1 MGSADAHARSRPR
14 ELRCIAIANRGEAA
28 LRLIRAVKALRA
40 EEGSDLRTLALYTE
54 VDRGA
59 PFVRHADAAF
69 PLGPAASAL
78 AAHLDRELLLSTARR
93 GGADAVW
100 PGWGFVAED
109 PEFADAV
116 VARGMVF
123 LGPSGDTIRRLGDKI
138 AAKRLAESLGVPVA
152 RWSGEATTSIEF
164 AHKHAERIGYP
175 LVIKAAAGGGGRGIR
190 TVLRP
195 EELGAALQRA
205 TDEARSAF
213 GDPRVFLEQ
222 HVANGRHVEVQIAA
236 DERGSALSL
245 GARDCSVQ
253 RRHQK
258 LIEEAPAPGLS
269 RALLN
274 RMEQAA
280 LALVGAVG
288 YVGVG
293 TVEFLVSGDDLFFLE
308 VNPRLQVEHGV
319 TEEVTGIDLVRLQ
332 IQIARGGALPSQR
345 PPARGAAIEARLCA
359 EDPAAGFR
367 PAPGRIVRFD
377 PPLGP
382 RVRVDSGVV
391 SGCSVP
397 AAFDSLIAKVIAS
410 GDTREEARARLVAAL
425 RDFELVIEG
434 GATNRGFL
442 IGLIESPEFRA
453 GGIDTS
459 WLDRRAPDESAASAF
474 AAEALVAAAVLAYQ
488 RERLA
493 ARSNFYADTT
503 HVSPSRVPLS
513 RGQQVDLV
521 LGGESYRLSVFA
533 IGAWRYRVQQDDTTI
548 AVTLREEGAYAARL
562 EMGGRSLRVLHDV
575 RETGLR
581 VEIEGY
587 AHEFGGH
594 GAGQVRAGTP
604 AMVVALHAAPGDR
617 VEAGEALGVLEAMK
631 TEIGILAPVSGV
643 VREVRVQ
650 RGQQVA
656 AGDVLLVIDPGARPS
671 ATRAGRERIKLP
683 NEPDPLDALFAPAE
697 GEGERR
703 DTPDLHAAQG
713 APPEQR
719 RAAIS
724 AAREEIRRVLLGYD
738 ADPERGEKLAAFLEA
753 PLPAEISAAFRS
765 ELAELRHELTLFAD
779 IECLFIRMPRVRE
792 SGETQPSNL
801 ARLRMYVRRLHA
813 EGAGIAPE
821 FLSLIRAAVAHYG
834 VSSLVPSDA
843 LERAVLRLLATQHT
857 RALRRRL
864 VLGIVRRVTGLK
876 NAGLPLRGEAPLADA
891 LARIAEL
898 RSLVSDALAD
908 AALEATYVIFET
920 PESSAQGA
928 DEAAEEARNFLDLDP
943 KRQWAALDTQIR
955 RLYAPLIPVAQ
966 KPVRGAGREILQARV
981 GDGRTLLAAAASA
994 SVEDVGAAAQALCAT
1009 AGEAGPVS
1017 ALELLVPWA
1026 GESDPTPLIG
1036 AAEEAATKGLPA
1048 ERLTL
1053 SLVSDGAL
1061 SLHHT
1066 FVSDGAGVRIVDE
1079 LHGLHPEHAARV
1091 DLARLAAFELER
1103 LDAQD
1108 GVVAFHARSRELPGD
1123 ERVFVL
1129 AEVTPSFAGERSEA
1143 AEHVAAFERT
1153 FYAAARTLRAILG
1166 ERDPKRSLQW
1176 NRIFLFVGPRL
1187 FLDPQTAGALA
1198 RRLAPATGHLGLE
1211 KVVVRLELLDRGAP
1225 DAPPRPVE
1233 IVISD
1238 PTGARMEIWWRAPH
1252 RDPLR
1257 PASEYERRVVEARRR
1272 RLVYPYEIVRMLTT
1286 PHDQLPAGLFQEYDL
1301 EAGHTPPRAI
1311 SVAGRSH
1318 GDNSSAIVF
1327 GILSTPL
1334 EGISEGADRVL
1345 ILSDPTLGM
1354 GSLAAPECDRIVAAI
1369 DLAEER
1375 GIPVEWVPV
1384 SSGARIAMDSGTENL
1399 DATARV
1405 ARRIVTFTQ
1414 TGGVIHLIVH
1424 GVNVGA
1430 QSYWNA
1436 LATMGIA
1443 TRGVLIMTPNAS
1455 MVLTGRAALEAS
1467 GGVAAED
1474 EIAIGGYERVMG
1486 ANGEAQYYARDLAEA
1501 YAILYQHYRYSYV
1514 VPGEHGPR
1522 RRQSDD
1528 PPERDVCEAR
1538 CEGEA
1543 EDEFRTVGEIFDLR
1557 TNPER
1562 KRPFAMRN
1570 VMGALIDR
1578 DAGHLE
1584 RWRAMA
1590 GAETAIVWDAQL
1602 GGFPVCLIGIE
1613 SRTLARQGYR
1623 PADGSAAWNAATL
1636 FPLSSKKV
1644 ARALNA
1650 ASGNRPAVIL
1660 ANLSGFDGS
1669 PESMRKLQLEYGAEI
1684 ARAVV
1689 NFRGPL
1695 LFLVVSRYH
1704 GGAYVVFSRSLNE
1717 QVRALALGG
1726 SFASVI
1732 GGGPAAAVVFGREVG
1747 ARAAAD
1753 PRIRALRRALGPH
1766 PSAEARAAYERR
1778 FEEIRFEKQAEIAA
1792 EFDAIHTVERA
1803 HRVGSLERI
1812 LPTSAMRPTL
1822 IALLEG
1828 GDGSA

>member
-1 MGSADAHARSRPR
+1 MGRSDARGSTRPR
-14 ELRCIAIANRGEAA
+14 ELHCIAIANRGEAA

-59 PFVRHADAAF
+59 PFVRHADAAL
-69 PLGPAASAL
+69 PLGPAPSAV
-78 AAHLDRELLLSTARR
+78 AAHLDRERLLAAARR

-116 VARGMVF
+116 TAQGMVF
-123 LGPSGDTIRRLGDKI
+123 LGPSGDTMRRLGDKI
-138 AAKRLAESLGVPVA
+138 AAKRLAESLGIAVA
-152 RWSGEATTSIEF
+152 PWSGEATTSIEF

-175 LVIKAAAGGGGRGIR
+175 LVIKAAAGGGGRGTR
-190 TVLRP
+190 AVSRP
-195 EELGAALQRA
+195 EELASGLQRA

-222 HVANGRHVEVQIAA
+222 QVAAARHVEVQIAA
-236 DERGSALSL
+236 DEAGAALALGS
-245 GARDCSVQ
+245 RDCSVQ

-258 LIEEAPAPGLS
+258 LIEEAPPPGLAP
-269 RALLN
+269 ALL
-274 RMEQAA
+274 RRLEESA
-280 LALVGAVG
+280 LALVRAVA

-293 TVEFLVSGDDLFFLE
+293 TVEFLVSGEDLFFLE
-308 VNPRLQVEHGV
+308 MNPRLQVEHGI
-319 TEEVTGIDLVRLQ
+319 TEEVTGLDLVRLQ
-332 IQIARGGALPSQR
+332 IRIARGEALPAHA
-345 PPARGAAIEARLCA
+345 PLARGVAIEARLCA
-359 EDPAAGFR
+359 EDPEAGFR

-377 PPLGP
+377 APLGP

-391 SGCSVP
+391 AGCSVP

-442 IGLIESPEFRA
+442 IGVLESPEFHE
-453 GGIDTS
+453 GGIETN
-459 WLDRRAPDESAASAF
+459 WLDRRAPDEAAPSAF
-474 AAEALVAAAVLAYQ
+474 AAEALVTAAILAYQ

-521 LGGESYRLSVFA
+521 RGGESYRLSVFA
-533 IGAWRYRVQQDDTTI
+533 IGAWRYRVQQNAT
-548 AVTLREEGAYAARL
+548 AVTATLREEGAHAARL
-562 EMGGRSLRVLHDV
+562 EMDGRSLRVLHDV

-581 VEIEGY
+581 VEIEGC
-587 AHEFGGH
+587 AHEFGEH
-594 GAGQVRAGTP
+594 AAGQVRAGSP

-617 VEAGEALGVLEAMK
+617 VDAGEALGVLEAMK

-671 ATRAGRERIKLP
+671 AARAGHGPIKLP
-683 NEPDPLDALFAPAE
+683 NEPDPLDALFAPVRGGAE
-697 GEGERR
+697 HR
-703 DTPDLHAAQG
+703 DTPDLHAAQA

-719 RAAIS
+719 RAAIA

-753 PLPAEISAAFRS
+753 SLPTEISPAFRA

-779 IECLFIRMPRVRE
+779 IERLFIRTPGVRK
-792 SGETQPSNL
+792 SGETEPSNL

-813 EGAGIAPE
+813 EGAGIDPD
-821 FLSLIRAAVAHYG
+821 FLSLVRAAVAHYG
-834 VSSLVPSDA
+834 VTSLFPSDA

-876 NAGLPLRGEAPLADA
+876 SAGLPLRGEAPLADA

-920 PESSAQGA
+920 PEV
-928 DEAAEEARNFLDLDP
+928 AAEGTEEGAEARNILDLAP
-943 KRQWAALDTQIR
+943 QRQWAALDTQLR
-955 RLYAPLIPVAQ
+955 SLYAPLIPVAQ
-966 KPVRGAGREILQARV
+966 KPVRSAGREVLRARL
-981 GDGRTLLAAAASA
+981 GDGRTLLAAAARASA
-994 SVEDVGAAAQALCAT
+994 DEVGAAAQALCAS
-1009 AGEAGPVS
+1009 ARDAGPAS
-1017 ALELLVPWA
+1017 ALELLVPWPA
-1026 GESDPTPLIG
+1026 ESDPSPLIG
-1036 AAEEAATKGLPA
+1036 AAEEAVMRGLPA

-1053 SLVSDGAL
+1053 SLVRDGAL

-1066 FVSDGAGVRIVDE
+1066 FVPEAGGVRSVDE
-1079 LHGLHPEHAARV
+1079 LHGLHPEYVARV
-1091 DLARLAAFELER
+1091 DLRRLAAFELER

-1129 AEVTPSFAGERSEA
+1129 AEVAPTSAGERSEA
-1143 AEHVAAFERT
+1143 AQHVAAFERT
-1153 FYAAARTLRAILG
+1153 FHAAARTLRAILG
-1166 ERDPKRSLQW
+1166 ERDPKRRLQW
-1176 NRIFLFVGPRL
+1176 NRIFLFVGPRI
-1187 FLDPQTAGALA
+1187 FLDPETAGALA
-1198 RRLAPATGHLGLE
+1198 GRLAPATRHLGLE
-1211 KVVVRLELLDRGAP
+1211 KVVVRLALLDRSAP

-1238 PTGARMEIWWRAPH
+1238 PTGARMEISWRAPH

-1286 PHDQLPAGLFQEYDL
+1286 PHDQLPAGLFEEYDIQA
-1301 EAGHTPPRAI
+1301 EHSPPRAI
-1311 SVAGRSH
+1311 SVAGRPH

-1334 EGISEGADRVL
+1334 DGISEGVDRVL

-1354 GSLAAPECDRIVAAI
+1354 GSLAAAECDRIVAAI
-1369 DLAEER
+1369 DLAEQR

-1414 TGGVIHLIVH
+1414 AGGVIHLIVH

-1436 LATMGIA
+1436 LATMGMG

-1467 GGVAAED
+1467 GAVAAED

-1501 YAILYQHYRYSYV
+1501 YAILYQHYRYTYV
-1514 VPGEHGPR
+1514 VPGEDGVR
-1522 RRQSDD
+1522 RRATRDLA
-1528 PPERDVCEAR
+1528 ERDVCEAR
-1538 CEGEA
+1538 CESDGE
-1543 EDEFRTVGEIFDLR
+1543 DDFQTVGEIFDAR
-1557 TNPER
+1557 TNPDR

-1570 VMGALIDR
+1570 VMGALIDSDGGR
-1578 DAGHLE
+1578 LE

-1623 PADGSAAWNAATL
+1623 PADGPAAWNAGTL

-1650 ASGNRPAVIL
+1650 ASANRPVVIL

-1689 NFRGPL
+1689 NFQGPL
-1695 LFLVVSRYH
+1695 FFLVVSRYH

-1732 GGGPAAAVVFGREVG
+1732 GGGPAAAVVFGREVS

-1753 PRIRALRRALGPH
+1753 PRIRELRRALGPH

-1803 HRVGSLERI
+1803 HEVGSLERI
-1812 LPTSAMRPTL
+1812 LPASAMRPAL

-1828 GDGSA
+1828 EAASA

>member
-1 MGSADAHARSRPR
+1 MPGPESGMSPRR

-40 EEGSDLRTLALYTE
+40 EEGSDLRVLALYTE

-59 PFVRHADAAF
+59 PFVRHADSAL
-69 PLGPAASAL
+69 PIGPAASAV
-78 AAHLDRELLLSTARR
+78 AAYLDRERLLAAARR

-116 VARGMVF
+116 AAAGMVF
-123 LGPSGDTIRRLGDKI
+123 LGPSGDTMRRLGDKI
-138 AAKRLAESLGVPVA
+138 AAKRLAEGLGVPVA
-152 RWSGEATTSIEF
+152 AWSGEATTSIEF

-195 EELGAALQRA
+195 EDLSAAFQRA
-205 TDEARSAF
+205 TDEARNAF

-222 HVANGRHVEVQIAA
+222 QVTAARHVEVQIAA
-236 DERGSALSL
+236 DEAGTALAL
-245 GARDCSVQ
+245 GVRDCSIQ

-258 LIEEAPAPGLS
+258 VIEEAPPSGLAPDLLARVEGFALS
-269 RALLN
+269 
-274 RMEQAA
+274 
-280 LALVGAVG
+280 LVRAVG

-293 TVEFLVSGDDLFFLE
+293 TVEFLLSGQGLFFLE
-308 VNPRLQVEHGV
+308 MNPRLQVEHGI
-319 TEEVTGIDLVRLQ
+319 TEEVTGLDLVRLQ
-332 IQIARGGALPSQR
+332 IRIARGEALPKEA
-345 PPARGAAIEARLCA
+345 PPSRGVAMEARLCA
-359 EDPAAGFR
+359 EDPEAGFR

-382 RVRVDSGVV
+382 RMRVDSGVV
-391 SGCSVP
+391 AGCSVP

-442 IGLIESPEFRA
+442 IAVLESPEFRA
-453 GGIDTS
+453 GGVETN
-459 WLDRRAPDESAASAF
+459 WLDRRAPDEAAPSAF
-474 AAEALVAAAVLAYQ
+474 AAEALVAAAILAYQ

-493 ARSNFYADTT
+493 ARSNFYADTSQ
-503 HVSPSRVPLS
+503 VSPSRVPPS
-513 RGQQVDLV
+513 RGQQIDLV
-521 LGGESYRLSVFA
+521 RGGESYRLGVFA
-533 IGAWRYRVQQDDTTI
+533 IGAWRYRVQQNGT
-548 AVTLREEGAYAARL
+548 AVTATLREEGMHAARL
-562 EMGGRSLRVLHDV
+562 EMDGRSLRVLHDV

-581 VEIEGY
+581 VEIEGF
-587 AHEFGGH
+587 AHEFGEH
-594 GAGQVRAGTP
+594 GAGQVRAGSP

-671 ATRAGRERIKLP
+671 AARAGHERIRLP
-683 NEPDPLDALFAPAE
+683 NEPDPLDALFAPGPASA
-697 GEGERR
+697 ERR
-703 DTPDLHAAQG
+703 DTPDLQAAQ
-713 APPEQR
+713 AARPERR
-719 RAAIS
+719 RAAIA

-753 PLPAEISAAFRS
+753 PLPGEISPAFRS

-779 IECLFIRMPRVRE
+779 IERLFIRTPGVRE
-792 SGETQPSNL
+792 SGETVPSNL

-813 EGAGIAPE
+813 EGTGVDPA
-821 FLSLIRAAVAHYG
+821 FLSLVRAAVAHYG
-834 VSSLVPSDA
+834 VTSLFPSDA

-876 NAGLPLRGEAPLADA
+876 HAGLPLRGEAPLADA
-891 LARIAEL
+891 LASIAEL

-920 PESSAQGA
+920 PESAG
-928 DEAAEEARNFLDLDP
+928 EGGEGAAEARQILDLAP
-943 KRQWAALDTQIR
+943 QQQWAALDTQLR

-966 KPVRGAGREILQARV
+966 KPVRSAGREVLRARL
-981 GDGRTLLAAAASA
+981 GDGRALLAAAAQARVEEVAATAEALCISA
-994 SVEDVGAAAQALCAT
+994 REAGAA
-1009 AGEAGPVS
+1009 S
-1017 ALELLVPWA
+1017 ALELLVPWPA
-1026 GESDPTPLIG
+1026 ESDPSPLMG
-1036 AAEEAATKGLPA
+1036 AVEEVAMRGLPA

-1053 SLVSDGAL
+1053 SLVREGAP
-1061 SLHHT
+1061 SLHQT
-1066 FVSDGAGVRIVDE
+1066 FVPEAGGIRIVDE
-1079 LHGLHPEHAARV
+1079 LHGLHPEYVARV
-1091 DLARLAAFELER
+1091 DLRRLAAFELER

-1108 GVVAFHARSRELPGD
+1108 GVVAFYARSRELPGD

-1129 AEVTPSFAGERSEA
+1129 AEVAAGSAGERSEA
-1143 AEHVAAFERT
+1143 AQHLAAFERT
-1153 FYAAARTLRAILG
+1153 FHAAARTLRAILG
-1166 ERDPKRSLQW
+1166 ERDPKRRLQW
-1176 NRIFLFVGPRL
+1176 NRIFLFVGPRI
-1187 FLDPQTAGALA
+1187 FLDPETAGALA
-1198 RRLAPATGHLGLE
+1198 GRLAPATRHLGLE
-1211 KVVVRLELLDRGAP
+1211 KVVVRLALLDRSAP
-1225 DAPPRPVE
+1225 EAPPKPIE

-1238 PTGARMEIWWRAPH
+1238 PTGARMEISWRAPH
-1252 RDPLR
+1252 REHLR
-1257 PASEYERRVVEARRR
+1257 PASQYERRVVDARRR

-1286 PHDQLPAGLFQEYDL
+1286 PHDELPAGLFEEYDL
-1301 EAGHTPPRAI
+1301 AAGEPSPRAV
-1311 SVAGRSH
+1311 SVAGRPY

-1334 EGISEGADRVL
+1334 DDIPEGADRVV

-1369 DLAEER
+1369 DLAEQR

-1414 TGGVIHLIVH
+1414 AGGVIHLIVH

-1436 LATMGIA
+1436 LATMGMG
-1443 TRGVLIMTPNAS
+1443 TKGVLIMTPNAS

-1467 GGVAAED
+1467 GAVAAED

-1501 YAILYQHYRYSYV
+1501 YALLYQHYRYSYV
-1514 VPGEHGPR
+1514 VPGERTPR
-1522 RRQSDD
+1522 RHATEDLAQ
-1528 PPERDVCEAR
+1528 RDVCEAR
-1538 CEGEA
+1538 CEGDG
-1543 EDEFRTVGEIFDLR
+1543 EDDFQTVGEIFDAR
-1557 TNPER
+1557 TNPDR
-1562 KRPFAMRN
+1562 KRPFAMRK
-1570 VMGALIDR
+1570 VMGAIVDR
-1578 DAGHLE
+1578 DGGHLE
-1584 RWRAMA
+1584 RWRAMI

-1613 SRTLARQGYR
+1613 SRSLPRQGYR
-1623 PADGSAAWNAATL
+1623 PTDGPGTWTAATL

-1650 ASGNRPAVIL
+1650 ASGNRPVVIL

-1689 NFRGPL
+1689 NFQGPL
-1695 LFLVVSRYH
+1695 FFLVVSRYH
-1704 GGAYVVFSRSLNE
+1704 GGAYVVFSRTLNE

-1732 GGGPAAAVVFGREVG
+1732 GGGPAATVVFGREVG

-1753 PRIRALRRALGPH
+1753 PRIRELRRSLGPH

-1803 HRVGSLERI
+1803 HQVGSLERI
-1812 LPTSAMRPTL
+1812 LPAPAMRPLL
-1822 IALLEG
+1822 IELLEG
-1828 GDGSA
+1828 EVSKA

>member
-1 MGSADAHARSRPR
+1 MDRTDAGRSVRR
-14 ELRCIAIANRGEAA
+14 RALRCIAIANRGEAA

-59 PFVRHADAAF
+59 PFVRHADASL
-69 PLGPAASAL
+69 PLGPAPSAV
-78 AAHLDRELLLSTARR
+78 AAHLDRELLLSAARR

-109 PEFADAV
+109 PDFADAV
-116 VARGMVF
+116 TARGMVF
-123 LGPSGDTIRRLGDKI
+123 IGPSGDTMRRLGDKI
-138 AAKRLAESLGVPVA
+138 AAKRLAEDLGVAVA
-152 RWSGEATTSIEF
+152 PWSGEATTGIEF

-195 EELGAALQRA
+195 EELASAFSRA
-205 TDEARSAF
+205 TEEARNAF

-222 HVANGRHVEVQIAA
+222 QVVAARHVEVQIAV
-236 DERGSALSL
+236 DETGAALALGS
-245 GARDCSVQ
+245 RDCSVQ

-258 LIEEAPAPGLS
+258 LIEEAPPHGLAPGLLRRVEES
-269 RALLN
+269 
-274 RMEQAA
+274 A
-280 LALVGAVG
+280 LALVRAVG

-293 TVEFLVSGDDLFFLE
+293 TVEFLVSGEKLFFLE
-308 VNPRLQVEHGV
+308 VNPRLQVEHGI
-319 TEEVTGIDLVRLQ
+319 TEEVTGLDLVRLQ
-332 IQIARGGALPSQR
+332 IRIARGEEL
-345 PPARGAAIEARLCA
+345 PARAPLARAVAIEARLCA
-359 EDPAAGFR
+359 EDPEAGFR

-377 PPLGP
+377 APLCP

-391 SGCSVP
+391 AGCSVP

-434 GATNRGFL
+434 GASNRGFL
-442 IGLIESPEFRA
+442 IELLESAEFQA
-453 GGIDTS
+453 GGVETN
-459 WLDRRAPDESAASAF
+459 WLDRRAQDAPAPSAF
-474 AAEALVAAAVLAYQ
+474 AAEALVAAAILAYQ

-521 LGGESYRLSVFA
+521 RAGESYRLGVFA
-533 IGAWRYRVQQDDTTI
+533 VGSWRYRVQQDGTVVT
-548 AVTLREEGAYAARL
+548 ATLREEGAHAARL
-562 EMGGRSLRVLHDV
+562 ELGGRSLRVLHDV

-581 VEIEGY
+581 LEIEGS

-594 GAGQVRAGTP
+594 GAGQVRAGSP
-604 AMVVALHAAPGDR
+604 AMVVVIHAAPGDR
-617 VEAGEALGVLEAMK
+617 VEVGQALGVLEAMK
-631 TEIGILAPVSGV
+631 TEIGILAPVPGI

-656 AGDVLLVIDPGARPS
+656 AGDVLVVIDPGARPS
-671 ATRAGRERIKLP
+671 TARPGQLRIQLP
-683 NEPDPLDALFAPAE
+683 GEPDPLDALFVPAR
-697 GEGERR
+697 GETARR
-703 DTPDLHAAQG
+703 DTPDLDAAQG

-719 RAAIS
+719 RAAIA

-738 ADPERGEKLAAFLEA
+738 ADPERGDKLAAFLEA
-753 PLPAEISAAFRS
+753 PLPMAISPAFRA

-779 IECLFIRMPRVRE
+779 IERLFIRTPRQRE
-792 SGETQPSNL
+792 SGETEPSNL

-813 EGAGIAPE
+813 EGAGIDPD
-821 FLSLIRAAVAHYG
+821 FLALVRAAVAHYG
-834 VSSLVPSDA
+834 VASVRPSDA

-864 VLGIVRRVTGLK
+864 VLGIVRRVTSLHQ
-876 NAGLPLRGEAPLADA
+876 AGLLLRGEAPLADA

-920 PESSAQGA
+920 PQAVVQGG
-928 DEAAEEARNFLDLDP
+928 DEGGEAGHVLDLAP
-943 KRQWAALDTQIR
+943 QRRWAALDTQLR
-955 RLYAPLIPVAQ
+955 RLYTPLIPVGQ
-966 KPVRGAGREILQARV
+966 KPVRSANRELLRARL
-981 GDGRTLLAAAASA
+981 GDGRTLLAAAAGASA
-994 SVEDVGAAAQALCAT
+994 EEVGATALALCACARDT
-1009 AGEAGPVS
+1009 GPVA
-1017 ALELLVPWA
+1017 ALELLVPWP
-1026 GESDPTPLIG
+1026 GESDPSPLIG
-1036 AAEEAATKGLPA
+1036 AVEDVVTRGLPA
-1048 ERLTL
+1048 DRLTL
-1053 SLVSDGAL
+1053 SLARDGAL

-1066 FVSDGAGVRIVDE
+1066 FVSEGAGVRAVDE
-1079 LHGLHPEHAARV
+1079 LHGLHPEYAARV
-1091 DLARLAAFELER
+1091 DLARLTAFELER

-1129 AEVTPSFAGERSEA
+1129 AEVAATSAGERSEA
-1143 AEHVAAFERT
+1143 ARHVAAFERT
-1153 FYAAARTLRAILG
+1153 FHAAARALRAILG
-1166 ERDPKRSLQW
+1166 ERDPKRRLQW
-1176 NRIFLFVGPRL
+1176 NRIFLFVGPRI
-1187 FLDPQTAGALA
+1187 FLDPETAGALA
-1198 RRLAPATGHLGLE
+1198 ARLAPATRHLGLE
-1211 KVVVRLELLDRGAP
+1211 KVVVRLALLNRSAP
-1225 DAPPRPVE
+1225 EAPPRPVE

-1238 PTGARMEIWWRAPH
+1238 PTGARMEISWRAPH

-1286 PHDQLPAGLFQEYDL
+1286 PHDQLPAGLFDEYDIV
-1301 EAGHTPPRAI
+1301 EGESPPRAI
-1311 SVAGRSH
+1311 SVAGRPH

-1334 EGISEGADRVL
+1334 EGIPEGADRVL

-1354 GSLAAPECDRIVAAI
+1354 GSLAAPECDRVVAAI
-1369 DLAEER
+1369 DLAEQR

-1414 TGGVIHLIVH
+1414 AGGVIHLIVH

-1436 LATMGIA
+1436 LATMGMG

-1467 GGVAAED
+1467 GAVAAED

-1486 ANGEAQYYARDLAEA
+1486 PNGEAQYYARDLAEA
-1501 YAILYQHYRYSYV
+1501 YALLYQHYRYTYV

-1522 RRQSDD
+1522 RRATEDLAM
-1528 PPERDVCEAR
+1528 RDVCAAP
-1538 CEGEA
+1538 CEGD
-1543 EDEFRTVGEIFDLR
+1543 EDDFRTVGEIFDPR
-1557 TNPER
+1557 ANPDR
-1562 KRPFAMRN
+1562 KRSFAMRA
-1570 VMGALIDR
+1570 VMGALVDC
-1578 DAGHLE
+1578 DGGHLE
-1584 RWRAMA
+1584 RWRAMN

-1623 PADGSAAWNAATL
+1623 PADGPAAWNAGTL

-1644 ARALNA
+1644 ARALYA

-1689 NFRGPL
+1689 NFQGPL
-1695 LFLVVSRYH
+1695 CFLVVSRYH

-1717 QVRALALGG
+1717 RVRALALGG

-1732 GGGPAAAVVFGREVG
+1732 GGGPAAAVVFGREVA

-1753 PRIRALRRALGPH
+1753 PRIRELRRALGPH

-1778 FEEIRFEKQAEIAA
+1778 FEEIRFEKQSEIAA

-1803 HRVGSLERI
+1803 HRVGSLESI
-1812 LPTSAMRPTL
+1812 LPASAMRAAL

-1828 GDGSA
+1828 E

>member
-1 MGSADAHARSRPR
+1 MRRPDARGPVRPR

-40 EEGSDLRTLALYTE
+40 EEGSDLRSLALYTE
-54 VDRGA
+54 LDRGA
-59 PFVRHADAAF
+59 PFVRHADAALA
-69 PLGPAASAL
+69 LGAAPSAV
-78 AAHLDRELLLSTARR
+78 AAHLDRERLVAAARR
-93 GGADAVW
+93 GGADSVW

-116 VARGMVF
+116 VAGGMVF
-123 LGPSGDTIRRLGDKI
+123 LGPSGDTMRRLGDKI

-152 RWSGEATTSIEF
+152 PWSGEATTSIEF

-190 TVLRP
+190 AVMRP
-195 EELGAALQRA
+195 EELAAGFQRA
-205 TDEARSAF
+205 ADEARSAF

-222 HVANGRHVEVQIAA
+222 QVTAARHVEVQIAV
-236 DERGSALSL
+236 DEAGAALAL
-245 GARDCSVQ
+245 GCRDCSVQ

-258 LIEEAPAPGLS
+258 LIEEAPPPSLAP
-269 RALLN
+269 ALL
-274 RMEQAA
+274 RRLEASA
-280 LALVGAVG
+280 LALVRAVG

-293 TVEFLVSGDDLFFLE
+293 TVEFLVSGEDLFFLE
-308 VNPRLQVEHGV
+308 VNPRLQVEHGI
-319 TEEVTGIDLVRLQ
+319 TEEVTGLDLVRLQ
-332 IQIARGGALPSQR
+332 IRIARGEALPSQA
-345 PPARGAAIEARLCA
+345 PLSRGVAIEARLCA

-377 PPLGP
+377 APLGA

-391 SGCSVP
+391 AGCSVP
-397 AAFDSLIAKVIAS
+397 EAFDSLIAKVIAS

-425 RDFELVIEG
+425 RDFEVVIEG

-442 IGLIESPEFRA
+442 IGLLESPEFRA
-453 GGIDTS
+453 GGIETN
-459 WLDRRAPDESAASAF
+459 WLDRRAPNEAASLAF
-474 AAEALVAAAVLAYQ
+474 AAEALVAAAILAYQ
-488 RERLA
+488 RERLT

-521 LGGESYRLSVFA
+521 QGGESYRLAVFA
-533 IGAWRYRVQQDDTTI
+533 IGAWRYRVQQNGTTV
-548 AVTLREEGAYAARL
+548 AATMREEGSHAARL

-581 VEIEGY
+581 VEIEGC

-594 GAGQVRAGTP
+594 SAGQVRAGSP
-604 AMVVALHAAPGDR
+604 AMVVAIHTVPGDR
-617 VEAGEALGVLEAMK
+617 VDAGEALGVLEAMK
-631 TEIGILAPVSGV
+631 TEIGILAPVAGV

-656 AGDVLLVIDPGARPS
+656 AGDVLLVIDPGSRPS
-671 ATRAGRERIKLP
+671 AARGGRERIQLP
-683 NEPDPLDALFAPAE
+683 NEPDPLDALFVPAQ

-703 DTPDLHAAQG
+703 LPDLRAAQA

-719 RAAIS
+719 RAAIA

-753 PLPAEISAAFRS
+753 PLPTEISTAFRA

-779 IECLFIRMPRVRE
+779 IERLFIRTPQVRE
-792 SGETQPSNL
+792 SGETEPSNL

-813 EGAGIAPE
+813 EGAGIDPA

-834 VSSLVPSDA
+834 VTSLLPSDA

-857 RALRRRL
+857 GVLRRRL

-876 NAGLPLRGEAPLADA
+876 NAGLPLRGETPLADA

-920 PESSAQGA
+920 PEVAADGA
-928 DEAAEEARNFLDLDP
+928 DRAAEEARNALDLAP
-943 KRQWAALDTQIR
+943 QRQWAALDTQLR

-966 KPVRGAGREILQARV
+966 KPVRSAGREVLRARLA
-981 GDGRTLLAAAASA
+981 DGRTLLAAAAAASA
-994 SVEDVGAAAQALCAT
+994 DEVGATADALCAS
-1009 AGEAGPVS
+1009 AREASPAS
-1017 ALELLVPWA
+1017 ALELLVPWPA
-1026 GESDPTPLIG
+1026 ESDPSPLIG
-1036 AAEEAATKGLPA
+1036 AAEEAAMKGLPA
-1048 ERLTL
+1048 QRLTL
-1053 SLVSDGAL
+1053 SLVRDGSL

-1066 FVSDGAGVRIVDE
+1066 FVPEAGGVRALDE
-1079 LHGLHPEHAARV
+1079 LHGLHPEYAARV
-1091 DLARLAAFELER
+1091 DLPRLAAFELER
-1103 LDAQD
+1103 LETQD

-1129 AEVTPSFAGERSEA
+1129 AEVAPASAGERSEA
-1143 AEHVAAFERT
+1143 AQHVAAFERT
-1153 FYAAARTLRAILG
+1153 FHAAARTLRAILG
-1166 ERDPKRSLQW
+1166 ERDPKRRLQW

-1187 FLDPQTAGALA
+1187 FLDPETAGALA
-1198 RRLAPATGHLGLE
+1198 GRLAPATRHLGLE
-1211 KVVVRLELLDRGAP
+1211 KVVVRLALLDRSAP
-1225 DAPPRPVE
+1225 EAPPRPVE

-1238 PTGARMEIWWRAPH
+1238 PTGARMEISWRAPH

-1272 RLVYPYEIVRMLTT
+1272 GLVYPYEIVRMLTT
-1286 PHDQLPAGLFQEYDL
+1286 PHDQLPAGLFEEYDIA
-1301 EAGHTPPRAI
+1301 EQASPPRAI
-1311 SVAGRSH
+1311 SVAGRPH

-1334 EGISEGADRVL
+1334 DGMTEGAERVL

-1369 DLAEER
+1369 DLAEQR

-1414 TGGVIHLIVH
+1414 EGGVIHLIVH

-1436 LATMGIA
+1436 LATMGMG

-1467 GGVAAED
+1467 GAVAAED

-1501 YAILYQHYRYSYV
+1501 YAILYQHYRFTYV
-1514 VPGEHGPR
+1514 VAGERAPR
-1522 RRQSDD
+1522 QRATED
-1528 PPERDVCEAR
+1528 PPDRDVCEAR
-1538 CEGEA
+1538 CGGDGE
-1543 EDEFRTVGEIFDLR
+1543 DDFRTVGEIFDAR
-1557 TNPER
+1557 TNPDR
-1562 KRPFAMRN
+1562 KRPFGMRT
-1570 VMGALIDR
+1570 VMGALVDR
-1578 DAGHLE
+1578 DGGHLE

-1602 GGFPVCLIGIE
+1602 GGFPVSLIGIE

-1623 PADGSAAWNAATL
+1623 PADGPAAWNAGTL

-1650 ASGNRPAVIL
+1650 ASGNRPVVIL

-1695 LFLVVSRYH
+1695 FFLVVSRYH

-1717 QVRALALGG
+1717 RVRALALGG

-1753 PRIRALRRALGPH
+1753 PRIRALRRELGPH
-1766 PSAEARAAYERR
+1766 PSAEARAVYERR

-1803 HRVGSLERI
+1803 HQVGSLERI
-1812 LPTSAMRPTL
+1812 LPAAAMRPVL
-1822 IALLEG
+1822 IALLE
-1828 GDGSA
+1828 SEARSE

>member
-1 MGSADAHARSRPR
+1 MDRADARRSIRRR

-59 PFVRHADAAF
+59 PFVRHADASL
-69 PLGPAASAL
+69 PLGSAPSAV
-78 AAHLDRELLLSTARR
+78 AAHLDRERLLAAARR

-109 PEFADAV
+109 PDFADAV
-116 VARGMVF
+116 AARGMVF
-123 LGPSGDTIRRLGDKI
+123 LGPSGDTMRRLGDKI
-138 AAKRLAESLGVPVA
+138 AAKRLAEGLGVAVA
-152 RWSGEATTSIEF
+152 PWSGEATASIEF

-195 EELGAALQRA
+195 EELASAFSRA
-205 TDEARSAF
+205 TDEARNAF
-213 GDPRVFLEQ
+213 GDARVFLEQ
-222 HVANGRHVEVQIAA
+222 QVVAARHVEVQIAL
-236 DERGSALSL
+236 DEAGSALAL
-245 GARDCSVQ
+245 GSRDCSVQ

-258 LIEEAPAPGLS
+258 LIEETPPHGLAPALLRHIEDSALS
-269 RALLN
+269 
-274 RMEQAA
+274 
-280 LALVGAVG
+280 LVQAVG

-293 TVEFLVSGDDLFFLE
+293 TVEFLVSGEELFFLE
-308 VNPRLQVEHGV
+308 VNPRLQVEHGI
-319 TEEVTGIDLVRLQ
+319 TEEVTGLDLVRLQ
-332 IQIARGGALPSQR
+332 IRIARGEDLPAAAPR
-345 PPARGAAIEARLCA
+345 ARGVAIEARLCA
-359 EDPAAGFR
+359 EDPEAGFR

-377 PPLGP
+377 VPLGP

-391 SGCSVP
+391 AGGSVP

-410 GDTREEARARLVAAL
+410 GDSREEARARLVAAL

-434 GATNRGFL
+434 GASNRGFL
-442 IGLIESPEFRA
+442 IELLESAEFRA
-453 GGIDTS
+453 GGVETH
-459 WLDRRAPDESAASAF
+459 WLDQRTPDAAVPSAF
-474 AAEALVAAAVLAYQ
+474 APEALVAAAILAYR

-503 HVSPSRVPLS
+503 HVSASRVPLS

-521 LGGESYRLSVFA
+521 RGGESYRLGVFA
-533 IGAWRYRVQQDDTTI
+533 IGAWRYRVQQNGTVVT
-548 AVTLREEGAYAARL
+548 ATLREEGAHAARL
-562 EMGGRSLRVLHDV
+562 ELGGRSLRVLHDV

-581 VEIEGY
+581 VEIEGS

-594 GAGQVRAGTP
+594 GAGQVRAGSP
-604 AMVVALHAAPGDR
+604 AMVVAIHAAPGDR
-617 VEAGEALGVLEAMK
+617 VEVGEALGVLEAMK
-631 TEIGILAPVSGV
+631 TEVGILAPVPGI

-656 AGDVLLVIDPGARPS
+656 AGDVLVVIDPGARPS
-671 ATRAGRERIKLP
+671 TARPGQHRIQLP
-683 NEPDPLDALFAPAE
+683 DEPDPLDALFAPAP
-697 GEGERR
+697 GEAARR
-703 DTPDLHAAQG
+703 DTPDLDAAQA

-719 RAAIS
+719 RAAIA

-753 PLPAEISAAFRS
+753 PLPTAISPAFRS
-765 ELAELRHELTLFAD
+765 ELGELRHELTLFAD
-779 IECLFIRMPRVRE
+779 IERLFIRTPRQRE
-792 SGETQPSNL
+792 SGETEPSNL

-813 EGAGIAPE
+813 EGAGIDPE
-821 FLSLIRAAVAHYG
+821 FLALVRAAVAHYG
-834 VSSLVPSDA
+834 VDSLRPSDA

-864 VLGIVRRVTGLK
+864 VLGIVRRVSGLHQ
-876 NAGLPLRGEAPLADA
+876 AGLPLRGEAPLADA

-920 PESSAQGA
+920 PQAAVADEGA
-928 DEAAEEARNFLDLDP
+928 DAAHALDLAP
-943 KRQWAALDTQIR
+943 QRRWAALDTQLR
-955 RLYAPLIPVAQ
+955 RLYAPLIPVGQ
-966 KPVRGAGREILQARV
+966 KPLRSENRELLRARL
-981 GDGRTLLAAAASA
+981 GDGRTLLAAAAA
-994 SVEDVGAAAQALCAT
+994 ANAEEVGAAAHALCAC
-1009 AGEAGPVS
+1009 ARHAGPVS
-1017 ALELLVPWA
+1017 ALELLVPWP
-1026 GESDPTPLIG
+1026 GDSDPSPLIG
-1036 AAEEAATKGLPA
+1036 AVEDVVTRGLPA

-1053 SLVSDGAL
+1053 SLVRDGAL

-1066 FVSDGAGVRIVDE
+1066 FVPEVAGTRALDE
-1079 LHGLHPEHAARV
+1079 LHGLHPEYAARV
-1091 DLARLAAFELER
+1091 DLARLTAFELER
-1103 LDAQD
+1103 LDVQD
-1108 GVVAFHARSRELPGD
+1108 GVVAFHAKSRELPGD

-1129 AEVTPSFAGERSEA
+1129 AEVAATSAGERSEA
-1143 AEHVAAFERT
+1143 ARHVAAFEHT
-1153 FYAAARTLRAILG
+1153 FHAAARALRAILG
-1166 ERDPKRSLQW
+1166 ERDPKRRLQW
-1176 NRIFLFVGPRL
+1176 NRIFLFVGPRI
-1187 FLDPQTAGALA
+1187 FLDPETAGGLA
-1198 RRLAPATGHLGLE
+1198 ARLAPATRHLGLE
-1211 KVVVRLELLDRGAP
+1211 KVVVRLALLNRSAP
-1225 DAPPRPVE
+1225 EAPPRPVE

-1238 PTGARMEIWWRAPH
+1238 PTGARMEISWRAPH
-1252 RDPLR
+1252 HDPLR

-1286 PHDQLPAGLFQEYDL
+1286 PHDQLPAGLFEEYDIV
-1301 EAGHTPPRAI
+1301 EGGFPPRAI
-1311 SVAGRSH
+1311 SVAGRPH
-1318 GDNSSAIVF
+1318 GDNTSAIVF

-1334 EGISEGADRVL
+1334 EGIPEGADRVL

-1354 GSLAAPECDRIVAAI
+1354 GSLAGPECDRVVAAI
-1369 DLAEER
+1369 DLAEQR
-1375 GIPVEWVPV
+1375 GLPVEWVPV

-1414 TGGVIHLIVH
+1414 AGGVIHLVVH

-1436 LATMGIA
+1436 LATMGMG

-1467 GGVAAED
+1467 GAVAAED

-1486 ANGEAQYYARDLAEA
+1486 PNGEAQYYARDLAEA
-1501 YAILYQHYRYSYV
+1501 YALLYQHYRYTYV

-1522 RRQSDD
+1522 RRATEDLAT
-1528 PPERDVCEAR
+1528 RDVCEGP
-1538 CEGEA
+1538 CEGDS
-1543 EDEFRTVGEIFDLR
+1543 EDDFRTVGEIFDTR
-1557 TNPER
+1557 TNPDR
-1562 KRPFAMRN
+1562 KRAFAMRA
-1570 VMGALIDR
+1570 VMAALVDR
-1578 DAGHLE
+1578 DGGHLE

-1602 GGFPVCLIGIE
+1602 GGFPVCLIGVE

-1623 PADGSAAWNAATL
+1623 PADGPAAWNAGTL

-1644 ARALNA
+1644 ARALCA

-1689 NFRGPL
+1689 NFQGPL
-1695 LFLVVSRYH
+1695 FFLVVSRYH

-1717 QVRALALGG
+1717 RVRAVALGG

-1732 GGGPAAAVVFGREVG
+1732 GGGPAAAVVFGREVA

-1753 PRIRALRRALGPH
+1753 PRIRELRRALGPH
-1766 PSAEARAAYERR
+1766 PSAEARATYERR
-1778 FEEIRFEKQAEIAA
+1778 FEEIRFEKQSEIAG

-1803 HRVGSLERI
+1803 QRVGSLERI
-1812 LPTSAMRPTL
+1812 LPASAMRPAL
-1822 IALLEG
+1822 IGLLEG
-1828 GDGSA
+1828 GSWSS

>member
-1 MGSADAHARSRPR
+1 MQQNGTTV
-14 ELRCIAIANRGEAA
+14 AA
-28 LRLIRAVKALRA
+28 TMR
-40 EEGSDLRTLALYTE
+40 EEGS
-54 VDRGA
+54 
-59 PFVRHADAAF
+59 H
-69 PLGPAASAL
+69 
-78 AAHLDRELLLSTARR
+78 
-93 GGADAVW
+93 
-100 PGWGFVAED
+100 
-109 PEFADAV
+109 
-116 VARGMVF
+116 
-123 LGPSGDTIRRLGDKI
+123 
-138 AAKRLAESLGVPVA
+138 
-152 RWSGEATTSIEF
+152 
-164 AHKHAERIGYP
+164 
-175 LVIKAAAGGGGRGIR
+175 
-190 TVLRP
+190 
-195 EELGAALQRA
+195 
-205 TDEARSAF
+205 
-213 GDPRVFLEQ
+213 
-222 HVANGRHVEVQIAA
+222 
-236 DERGSALSL
+236 
-245 GARDCSVQ
+245 
-253 RRHQK
+253 
-258 LIEEAPAPGLS
+258 
-269 RALLN
+269 
-274 RMEQAA
+274 
-280 LALVGAVG
+280 
-288 YVGVG
+288 
-293 TVEFLVSGDDLFFLE
+293 
-308 VNPRLQVEHGV
+308 
-319 TEEVTGIDLVRLQ
+319 
-332 IQIARGGALPSQR
+332 
-345 PPARGAAIEARLCA
+345 
-359 EDPAAGFR
+359 
-367 PAPGRIVRFD
+367 
-377 PPLGP
+377 
-382 RVRVDSGVV
+382 
-391 SGCSVP
+391 
-397 AAFDSLIAKVIAS
+397 
-410 GDTREEARARLVAAL
+410 
-425 RDFELVIEG
+425 
-434 GATNRGFL
+434 
-442 IGLIESPEFRA
+442 
-453 GGIDTS
+453 
-459 WLDRRAPDESAASAF
+459 
-474 AAEALVAAAVLAYQ
+474 
-488 RERLA
+488 
-493 ARSNFYADTT
+493 
-503 HVSPSRVPLS
+503 
-513 RGQQVDLV
+513 
-521 LGGESYRLSVFA
+521 
-533 IGAWRYRVQQDDTTI
+533 
-548 AVTLREEGAYAARL
+548 AARL

-581 VEIEGY
+581 VEIEGC

-594 GAGQVRAGTP
+594 SAGQVRAGSP
-604 AMVVALHAAPGDR
+604 AMVVAIHTVPGDR
-617 VEAGEALGVLEAMK
+617 VDAGEALGVLEAMK
-631 TEIGILAPVSGV
+631 TEIGILAPVAGV

-656 AGDVLLVIDPGARPS
+656 AGDVLLVIDPGSRPS
-671 ATRAGRERIKLP
+671 AARGGRERIQLP
-683 NEPDPLDALFAPAE
+683 NEPDPLDALFVPAQ

-703 DTPDLHAAQG
+703 LPDLRAAQA

-719 RAAIS
+719 RAAIA

-753 PLPAEISAAFRS
+753 PLPAEISTAFRA

-779 IECLFIRMPRVRE
+779 IERLFIRTPQVRE
-792 SGETQPSNL
+792 SGETEPSNL

-813 EGAGIAPE
+813 EGAGIDPA

-834 VSSLVPSDA
+834 VTSLLPSDA

-857 RALRRRL
+857 GALRRRL

-876 NAGLPLRGEAPLADA
+876 NAGLPLRGETPLADA

-920 PESSAQGA
+920 PEVAADGA
-928 DEAAEEARNFLDLDP
+928 DRAAEEARNALDLAP
-943 KRQWAALDTQIR
+943 QRQWAALDTQLR

-966 KPVRGAGREILQARV
+966 KPVRSAGREVLRARLA
-981 GDGRTLLAAAASA
+981 DGRTLLAAAAAASA
-994 SVEDVGAAAQALCAT
+994 DEVGATADALCAS
-1009 AGEAGPVS
+1009 AREAGPAS
-1017 ALELLVPWA
+1017 ALELLVPWPA
-1026 GESDPTPLIG
+1026 ESDPSPLIG
-1036 AAEEAATKGLPA
+1036 AAEEAAMKGLPA
-1048 ERLTL
+1048 QRLTL
-1053 SLVSDGAL
+1053 SLVRDGSL

-1066 FVSDGAGVRIVDE
+1066 FVPEAGGVRALDE
-1079 LHGLHPEHAARV
+1079 LHGLHPEYAARV
-1091 DLARLAAFELER
+1091 DLPRLAAFELER
-1103 LDAQD
+1103 LETQD

-1129 AEVTPSFAGERSEA
+1129 AEVAPASAGERSEA
-1143 AEHVAAFERT
+1143 AQHVAAFERT
-1153 FYAAARTLRAILG
+1153 FHAAARTLRAILG
-1166 ERDPKRSLQW
+1166 ERDPKRRLQW

-1187 FLDPQTAGALA
+1187 FLDPETAGALA
-1198 RRLAPATGHLGLE
+1198 GRLAPATRHLGLE
-1211 KVVVRLELLDRGAP
+1211 KVVVRLALLDRSAP
-1225 DAPPRPVE
+1225 EAPPRPVE

-1238 PTGARMEIWWRAPH
+1238 PTGARMEISWRAPH

-1272 RLVYPYEIVRMLTT
+1272 GLVYPYEIVRMLTT
-1286 PHDQLPAGLFQEYDL
+1286 PHDQLPAGLFEEHDIAEQ
-1301 EAGHTPPRAI
+1301 ASPPRAI
-1311 SVAGRSH
+1311 SVAGRPH

-1334 EGISEGADRVL
+1334 DGMTEGAERVL

-1369 DLAEER
+1369 DLAEQR

-1414 TGGVIHLIVH
+1414 EGGVIHLIVH

-1436 LATMGIA
+1436 LATMGMG

-1467 GGVAAED
+1467 GAVAAED

-1501 YAILYQHYRYSYV
+1501 YAILYQHYRFTYV
-1514 VPGEHGPR
+1514 VAGERAPR
-1522 RRQSDD
+1522 RRATED
-1528 PPERDVCEAR
+1528 PPDRDVCEAR
-1538 CEGEA
+1538 CGGDGE
-1543 EDEFRTVGEIFDLR
+1543 DDFRTVGEIFDAR
-1557 TNPER
+1557 TNPDR
-1562 KRPFAMRN
+1562 KRPFGMRT
-1570 VMGALIDR
+1570 VMGALVDR
-1578 DAGHLE
+1578 DGGHLE

-1602 GGFPVCLIGIE
+1602 GGFPVSLIGIE

-1623 PADGSAAWNAATL
+1623 PADGPAAWNAGTL

-1650 ASGNRPAVIL
+1650 ASGNRPVVIL

-1695 LFLVVSRYH
+1695 FFLVVSRYH

-1717 QVRALALGG
+1717 RVRALALGG

-1753 PRIRALRRALGPH
+1753 PRIRALRRELGPH

-1803 HRVGSLERI
+1803 HQVGSLERI
-1812 LPTSAMRPTL
+1812 LPAAAMRPVL
-1822 IALLEG
+1822 IALLE
-1828 GDGSA
+1828 SEARSE